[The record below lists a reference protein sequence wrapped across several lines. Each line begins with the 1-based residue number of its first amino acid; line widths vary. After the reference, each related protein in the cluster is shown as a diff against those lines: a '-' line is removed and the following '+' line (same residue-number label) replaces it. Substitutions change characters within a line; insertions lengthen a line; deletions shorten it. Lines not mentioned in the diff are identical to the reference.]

1 MMFHDAVIDASIV
14 RMLIDMQIQMTN
26 EFESFAFD

>member
-14 RMLIDMQIQMTN
+14 RMLVDMQTQMTN
-26 EFESFAFD
+26 EFKSFTFN